1 MRGKRRSSPSGS
13 ILSSGSSS
21 RAEDSQHG
29 GDGMLF
35 PLSPSKGK
43 NFLGQQSM
51 SPQSLSPLELSH
63 VPKIVN
69 KKGKKAATIHGGRE
83 YWRILRQASDLA
95 LQGSGHGRSDYLHTF
110 SRTPQEK
117 MEQRKA
123 ARLSLDTSVHG
134 ARNAYLSQQGHPSFS
149 GNQSLP
155 SLKKQPLDLAETK
168 TPSFPEMHEGR
179 EAKDILEEGGRGRSF
194 ALQALEATGQE
205 EHGIN
210 YPETETKIVDTMSKE
225 TSITDP
231 KTLEKLMG
239 ELKFRKGK
247 AITKESL
254 ISGLSRLGYE
264 VQPEEVS
271 SLMEMLDLN
280 KNDTIEASEFV
291 ASQIDWRDLQRNNK
305 DLWIECARRA
315 FEDLDSR
322 SAGHITVENI
332 VSSLRNKLPEEEIN
346 YAVENALVESGV
358 MDPEQVDFEGFL
370 KMVQMGSRASLDSLD
385 QYDPRIRD

>member
-13 ILSSGSSS
+13 IPSSGSSS
-21 RAEDSQHG
+21 RAEDSHH

-43 NFLGQQSM
+43 NFLGQQPV
-51 SPQSLSPLELSH
+51 SPQNLSLLELSH

-110 SRTPQEK
+110 SRTPREK

-134 ARNAYLSQQGHPSFS
+134 ARNLSSSHLGQPSVS

-155 SLKKQPLDLAETK
+155 SPNSKSLDATGIET
-168 TPSFPEMHEGR
+168 PIFPGMHEDR
-179 EAKDILEEGGRGRSF
+179 EAKDTLEEGGRGRSF
-194 ALQALEATGQE
+194 ALQALEATNQE
-205 EHGIN
+205 TEKHGIN
-210 YPETETKIVDTMSKE
+210 SSGTETEDTMSKE
-225 TSITDP
+225 TPITDP

-254 ISGLSRLGYE
+254 IAGLSRLGYE
-264 VQPEEVS
+264 VQPDEVS

-291 ASQIDWRDLQRNNK
+291 ASQLDWRDLQSNNK

-332 VSSLRNKLPEEEIN
+332 VSSLRDKLPEEEIN
-346 YAVENALVESGV
+346 YAVENALVDSGI
-358 MDPEQVDFEGFL
+358 MDPEEVDFEGFL
-370 KMVQMGSRASLDSLD
+370 KIVQMGSRTSLDSLD
-385 QYDPRIRD
+385 QYDPRLKDS

>member
-1 MRGKRRSSPSGS
+1 
-13 ILSSGSSS
+13 
-21 RAEDSQHG
+21 
-29 GDGMLF
+29 
-35 PLSPSKGK
+35 
-43 NFLGQQSM
+43 
-51 SPQSLSPLELSH
+51 
-63 VPKIVN
+63 
-69 KKGKKAATIHGGRE
+69 
-83 YWRILRQASDLA
+83 
-95 LQGSGHGRSDYLHTF
+95 
-110 SRTPQEK
+110 
-117 MEQRKA
+117 
-123 ARLSLDTSVHG
+123 
-134 ARNAYLSQQGHPSFS
+134 
-149 GNQSLP
+149 LP
-155 SLKKQPLDLAETK
+155 SLKNQPLDLAETK
-168 TPSFPEMHEGR
+168 TPPFPEMHKGT

-205 EHGIN
+205 TEHGIN
-210 YPETETKIVDTMSKE
+210 YSETETKIVDTMSKE

>member
-134 ARNAYLSQQGHPSFS
+134 ARNAYLSQQGHSSFS
-149 GNQSLP
+149 GNQCLP
-155 SLKKQPLDLAETK
+155 
-168 TPSFPEMHEGR
+168 
-179 EAKDILEEGGRGRSF
+179 IL
-194 ALQALEATGQE
+194 
-205 EHGIN
+205 
-210 YPETETKIVDTMSKE
+210 
-225 TSITDP
+225 
-231 KTLEKLMG
+231 
-239 ELKFRKGK
+239 
-247 AITKESL
+247 
-254 ISGLSRLGYE
+254 
-264 VQPEEVS
+264 
-271 SLMEMLDLN
+271 
-280 KNDTIEASEFV
+280 
-291 ASQIDWRDLQRNNK
+291 
-305 DLWIECARRA
+305 
-315 FEDLDSR
+315 
-322 SAGHITVENI
+322 
-332 VSSLRNKLPEEEIN
+332 
-346 YAVENALVESGV
+346 
-358 MDPEQVDFEGFL
+358 
-370 KMVQMGSRASLDSLD
+370 
-385 QYDPRIRD
+385 